1 MPEVTGINAFPEGL
15 SNDAYACDTL
25 KKQKRFLRKE
35 SASASAYQ
43 RRVRRSMLLP
53 STAQKQE
60 TPRYSKAV
68 TSHNSKVM
76 RETAMTSRL

>member
-1 MPEVTGINAFPEGL
+1 
-15 SNDAYACDTL
+15 
-25 KKQKRFLRKE
+25 
-35 SASASAYQ
+35 
-43 RRVRRSMLLP
+43 MLLP